1 VSAIRA
7 GFSEYDRFGPWIHE
21 VTEPEDVPRL
31 YRSYPIDLSAARL
44 VLKVP
49 RQIARRDA
57 TPDMDLYD
65 HLLILERERLT
76 LLSRRVTKAARD
88 AMPDTGPGYDIVVV
102 LLADVVAI
110 HDVVNLL
117 DGRLTVAT
125 STGHSLTVPYNG
137 SARDTVARLVRVLR
151 AAAGEKSASPVGSAL
166 QSAGNATGDADGARS
181 LGSVDTHLVSHY
193 LELRRDNP
201 DLVTWASH
209 GTRPLMP
216 DLPGLEGI
224 IPRLAHAVSPM
235 TLHGALVVADGIA
248 MEMLGRH
255 AWLVRGR
262 HAIYS
267 TSRLVIP
274 FGAPDGLDLLPHP
287 MYPGVTVVTMRA
299 GEWTTD
305 IDVPSDS
312 TAERLLNL
320 AARSVRN

>member
-1 VSAIRA
+1 VSTIRP

-31 YRSYPIDLSAARL
+31 YRRHPIDLSAARL

-49 RQIARRDA
+49 REIARRDA

-65 HLLILERERLT
+65 HLVILEQDRLT
-76 LLSRRVTKAARD
+76 LLSRRVVKAARD
-88 AMPDTGPGYDIVVV
+88 AMPDSGPGYDVVEV

-125 STGHSLTVPYNG
+125 STGASFTVPYNG
-137 SARDTVARLVRVLR
+137 SASDTVARLVSHLR
-151 AAAGEKSASPVGSAL
+151 EAAGEKPSSPVGSAL
-166 QSAGNATGDADGARS
+166 QAAGLATAEATAVPDLGHAD
-181 LGSVDTHLVSHY
+181 TYLVSHL
-193 LELRRDNP
+193 LELRRHNP
-201 DLVTWASH
+201 DLATWACH
-209 GTRPLMP
+209 GKRSLAPSAS
-216 DLPGLEGI
+216 GLAGV
-224 IPRLAHAVSPM
+224 IPRLAHALSPM
-235 TLHGALVVADGIA
+235 TLHGALVMADSTA
-248 MEMLGRH
+248 MELLGRH

-262 HAIYS
+262 HPIYS

-274 FGAPDGLDLLPHP
+274 FGALDRLDLSPHP
-287 MYPGVTVVTMRA
+287 VYPGVTVVTIRA

-305 IDVPSDS
+305 IPVPSDS
-312 TAERLLNL
+312 AAERLLNV